1 MDGTKLGTH
10 DAREEAMWRVQV
22 LKRTSRICAAAM
34 IRRAD
39 GLHAALEHAKVSTT
53 QEKTNAGT
61 EPVEYAKL
69 DMHEFCALD
78 DYDGVK
84 KIIEAK
90 LRSHGVDTAWS
101 ADEQL
106 GKEYL
111 LFHVSDAQEVWQ
123 GLDELSRETEAAK
136 AKALERLGRE
146 AEKFRDER
154 PLEERAKEARKASEA
169 LEGERGHARVR
180 ERPRPDREKGSR

>member
-1 MDGTKLGTH
+1 MADDYGDDSGQKILDDLTRFAERMG
-10 DAREEAMWRVQV
+10 
-22 LKRTSRICAAAM
+22 AAAM

-39 GLHAALEHAKVSTT
+39 HLHAALEHAKATT
-53 QEKTNAGT
+53 SQEKTRDGA

-69 DMHEFCALD
+69 DMHEFRTLD
-78 DYDGVK
+78 DYDGIK

-90 LRSHGVDTAWS
+90 LRAHGVDTAWF

-136 AKALERLGRE
+136 AKGLERLGRE
-146 AEKFRDER
+146 AEKVRDER

-169 LEGERGHARVR
+169 LEGERSHARVR
-180 ERPRPDREKGSR
+180 ERPAPDREKGSR

>member
-1 MDGTKLGTH
+1 MADDYGDDSGQKILDDLTRFAERMG
-10 DAREEAMWRVQV
+10 
-22 LKRTSRICAAAM
+22 AAAM

-39 GLHAALEHAKVSTT
+39 GLHAALEHAKTSAK
-53 QEKTNAGT
+53 QEKTTGGA

-69 DMHEFCALD
+69 DMHEFRTLE
-78 DYDGVK
+78 DYDSIK

-90 LRSHGVDTAWS
+90 LKVHGVDAAWF

-123 GLDELSRETEAAK
+123 GLDELSRETESAK

-146 AEKFRDER
+146 AEKVRDER

-180 ERPRPDREKGSR
+180 ERPAPDREKGFR

>member
-1 MDGTKLGTH
+1 MADDYGDDSGQKILDDLTRFAERMG
-10 DAREEAMWRVQV
+10 
-22 LKRTSRICAAAM
+22 AAAM

-39 GLHAALEHAKVSTT
+39 GLHAALEHAKATT
-53 QEKTNAGT
+53 NQGKTRGGAA
-61 EPVEYAKL
+61 PVEYAKL
-69 DMHEFCALD
+69 DMHEFRALD
-78 DYDGVK
+78 DGIK
-84 KIIEAK
+84 RIIEGK
-90 LRSHGVDTAWS
+90 LKAHGVDAAWF

-123 GLDELSRETEAAK
+123 GLDELSRETESAK

-146 AEKFRDER
+146 AERVRDER

-180 ERPRPDREKGSR
+180 ERPAPDREKGFR

>member
-1 MDGTKLGTH
+1 MADDYGDDSGQKILDDLTRF
-10 DAREEAMWRVQV
+10 AERVG
-22 LKRTSRICAAAM
+22 AAAM

-39 GLHAALEHAKVSTT
+39 GLHAALEHAKSTT
-53 QEKTNAGT
+53 AQEKTRGGAA
-61 EPVEYAKL
+61 PVEYAKL
-69 DMHEFCALD
+69 DMHEFRALEGYD
-78 DYDGVK
+78 DIK

-90 LRSHGVDTAWS
+90 LRVHGVDAAWF

-123 GLDELSRETEAAK
+123 GLDELSRETESAK
-136 AKALERLGRE
+136 AKALERLRRE
-146 AEKFRDER
+146 AERVRDER
-154 PLEERAKEARKASEA
+154 PLEECAKEARKASEA

-180 ERPRPDREKGSR
+180 ERPAPDREKGFR

>member
-1 MDGTKLGTH
+1 MADDYGDDSGQKILDDLTRFAERMG
-10 DAREEAMWRVQV
+10 
-22 LKRTSRICAAAM
+22 AAAM

-39 GLHAALEHAKVSTT
+39 GLHAALEHAKATT
-53 QEKTNAGT
+53 HQEKTKDGA

-69 DMHEFCALD
+69 DMHEFRALD
-78 DYDGVK
+78 DYDGIK

-90 LRSHGVDTAWS
+90 LGAHGVDTAWF

-146 AEKFRDER
+146 AERVRDER

-169 LEGERGHARVR
+169 LESERGHTRVR
-180 ERPRPDREKGSR
+180 ERPAPDREKGTR

>member
-1 MDGTKLGTH
+1 MADDYGDDSGQKILDDLTRF
-10 DAREEAMWRVQV
+10 AE
-22 LKRTSRICAAAM
+22 RIGAAAM

-39 GLHAALEHAKVSTT
+39 GLHAALEHAKASTT
-53 QEKTNAGT
+53 QEKTKDGV

-69 DMHEFCALD
+69 DMHEFRALD
-78 DYDGVK
+78 DYDGIK

-90 LRSHGVDTAWS
+90 LGAHGVDTAWF

-106 GKEYL
+106 GKECL

-146 AEKFRDER
+146 AEKVRDER

-169 LEGERGHARVR
+169 LENDCGHARVR
-180 ERPRPDREKGSR
+180 ERPAPDREKGSR